1 MKDISSR
8 LMVDQLF
15 SNTGTVTRKN
25 YPESYAENLRL
36 LTEVDQFF
44 NNGVGNRDREIKW
57 QLEVKHIGVGRS
69 HGLAGKSSF

>member
-25 YPESYAENLRL
+25 YLESDAENLRL

-44 NNGVGNRDREIKW
+44 NNGVGDRDREIK
-57 QLEVKHIGVGRS
+57 
-69 HGLAGKSSF
+69 